1 MSTESDTETIRR
13 LVEGELPWD
22 ELRND
27 ILPDPKDSTRF
38 ETTREVLQERVD
50 WDEPILV
57 PLNDHLHV
65 VGSDDGRIVK
75 ADCGHE
81 LCDVA
86 DNWKLHTEVNV
97 REEPDEFERLYS
109 EQQSPHPDW
118 GFQLREFFCP
128 GCYQLIEVEA
138 VPTGY
143 PIVQKFEPDIDAF
156 YEEWLGRP
164 APDRKPDRDTE

>member
-1 MSTESDTETIRR
+1 MSTESDKQTVRQLID
-13 LVEGELPWD
+13 GELPWE

-27 ILPDPKDSTRF
+27 VLPDPKDDNRF
-38 ETTREVLQERVD
+38 ETVCEVLQERVD

-65 VGSDDGRIVK
+65 VGSDEGRKVK
-75 ADCGHE
+75 AECGHE
-81 LCDVA
+81 LCAA
-86 DNWKLHTEVNV
+86 DENWKLHTQVHV
-97 REEPDEFERLYS
+97 REDEDEFGNLYT

-128 GCYQLIEVEA
+128 RCYELVEVEA

-143 PIVQKFEPDIDAF
+143 PILQKFEPDIDAF
-156 YEEWLGRP
+156 YEDWLGKP
-164 APDRKPDRDTE
+164 APDRE